1 MAADD
6 APGRRSSG
14 LTLQARDAAIVGV
27 HEYPSRDV
35 EGTVSPL
42 QIKAESAARAL
53 ADAGLEWRDVDAV
66 YDAGEGGGMAGLTIA
81 DYFGIRPRV
90 IDTTGVGGTSY
101 EYHAAHAK
109 RDIAAGKAR
118 VALLTYGSTAH
129 SHARAIGVGGRG
141 GFVGHPADNMDQF
154 AGMTLV
160 ANYAMAAHRHM
171 HDYGTTSEQLAEIS
185 VATRYHAMRNP
196 EAVKAMEDLEF
207 LDIRETTV
215 ADVVNSRMIADPLH
229 LLECCMIS
237 DGGGAVV
244 IAAPEVA
251 RDCRKA
257 PVWLLGTGEATRYPE
272 NGGDI
277 TTSAANQSGPEAFGE
292 AGVTPQEID
301 VAMIYDSFSITVLTI
316 LEDLE
321 FCPKGEGGRWVE
333 GGRLRFDRPADGPAL
348 NTDGGGLSS
357 NHPGMRGIFLLI
369 EAARQL
375 RGESCS
381 QVEGAKLAVAHGNGG
396 MLGSRHCAGT
406 VILGRD

>member
-1 MAADD
+1 MV
-6 APGRRSSG
+6 S
-14 LTLQARDAAIVGV
+14 QARNAAIVGI

-42 QIKAESAARAL
+42 QIKAECAAAAL
-53 ADAGLEWRDVDAV
+53 ADAGLKWQDVDAI
-66 YDAGEGGGMAGLTIA
+66 YDAGDGGGMSGLTIA
-81 DYFGIRPRV
+81 EYFGLKPKI
-90 IDTTGVGGTSY
+90 IDTTNVGGSSY
-101 EYHAAHAK
+101 EYHAAHAR

-129 SHARAIGVGGRG
+129 SNVQRIGAGGYG
-141 GFVGHPADNMDQF
+141 GSVHPADNMESF
-154 AGMTLV
+154 TGMTLI
-160 ANYAMAAHRHM
+160 ANYAMVAQRHM
-171 HDYGTTSEQLAEIS
+171 YEFGTTSAQLAEIS
-185 VATRYHAMRNP
+185 VATRMHAMRNP
-196 EAVKAMEDLEF
+196 EAVQAMEALEF
-207 LDIRETTV
+207 LDIRETTID
-215 ADVVNSRMIADPLH
+215 DVVNSRMIADPLH

-251 RDCRKA
+251 RDCAKA
-257 PVWLLGTGEATRYPE
+257 PVWILGSGEATKYPE
-272 NGGDI
+272 NGGDM
-277 TTSAANQSGPEAFGE
+277 TTSAAAQSAPEAFTE
-292 AGVTPQEID
+292 AGVDPGEID
-301 VAMIYDSFSITVLTI
+301 VAMIYDSFSITVLAL
-316 LEDLE
+316 LEDLG
-321 FCPKGEGGRWVE
+321 FCPKGEGGAWVE
-333 GGRLRFDRPADGPAL
+333 GGRLRFDRADGPAL

-381 QVEGAKLAVAHGNGG
+381 QVVDARLAVAHGNGG

>member
-1 MAADD
+1 M
-6 APGRRSSG
+6 
-14 LTLQARDAAIVGV
+14 RDAAIVGV
-27 HEYPSRDV
+27 YEYPSRDV
-35 EGTVSPL
+35 EGALGPL

-53 ADAGLEWRDVDAV
+53 ADAGLVWSDVDAI
-66 YDAGEGGGMAGLTIA
+66 YDAGEGGGMAGLNIA
-81 DYFGIRPRV
+81 EYFGLKPRV
-90 IDTTGVGGTSY
+90 IDTTAVGGSSY

-109 RDIAAGKAR
+109 RDLAAGKAR

-129 SHARAIGVGGRG
+129 SNARRIGVGGRAEG
-141 GFVGHPADNMDQF
+141 AGHPADNMDPF

-160 ANYAMAAHRHM
+160 ANYAMVAHRHM
-171 HDYGTTSEQLAEIS
+171 HDYGTTSEQLAEIA

-196 EAVKAMEDLEF
+196 QAVRAMEDLEF
-207 LDIRETTV
+207 LDIREMTV

-229 LLECCMIS
+229 LLDCCMIS

-251 RDCRKA
+251 RNCRKA
-257 PVWLLGTGEATRYPE
+257 PVWLLGTGEATGYPE
-272 NGGDI
+272 NGGDM
-277 TTSAANQSGPEAFGE
+277 TTSAAAQSGPDAFGE
-292 AGVTPQEID
+292 AGISPGEID
-301 VAMIYDSFSITVLTI
+301 VAMIYDSFSITVLAI
-316 LEDLE
+316 LEDLG
-321 FCPKGEGGRWVE
+321 FCAKGEGGRWVE

-369 EAARQL
+369 EAVRQL

-381 QVEGAKLAVAHGNGG
+381 QVQDAKLAVAHGNGG

-406 VILGRD
+406 IVMGRD

>member
-1 MAADD
+1 
-6 APGRRSSG
+6 
-14 LTLQARDAAIVGV
+14 
-27 HEYPSRDV
+27 
-35 EGTVSPL
+35 
-42 QIKAESAARAL
+42 
-53 ADAGLEWRDVDAV
+53 
-66 YDAGEGGGMAGLTIA
+66 MAGLTIA
-81 DYFGIRPRV
+81 EYFGLQPNV
-90 IDTTGVGGTSY
+90 INTTGVGGSSY

-118 VALLTYGSTAH
+118 VGLLTYGSTAH
-129 SHARAIGVGGRG
+129 SNARAIGVGGRG
-141 GFVGHPADNMDQF
+141 GGGHPADNMDMF

-160 ANYAMAAHRHM
+160 ANYAMVAHRHM
-171 HDYGTTSEQLAEIS
+171 HEFGTTSEQLAEIS

-207 LDIRETTV
+207 LDIRETNV
-215 ADVVNSRMIADPLH
+215 DDVVNSRMIADPLH

-244 IAAPEVA
+244 IAAADVA
-251 RDCRKA
+251 RDCRKD
-257 PVWLLGTGEATRYPE
+257 PVWILGTGEGTKYPE

-277 TTSAANQSGPEAFGE
+277 TTSAAVQSGPHAFGE

-301 VAMIYDSFSITVLTI
+301 IAMIYDSFSITVLAL
-316 LEDLE
+316 LEDLG
-321 FCPKGEGGRWVE
+321 FCAKGEGGAWVE
-333 GGRLRFDRPADGPAL
+333 GGRLRFDRPDDGPAL

-357 NHPGMRGIFLLI
+357 NHPGMRGIFLLL
-369 EAARQL
+369 EATRQL

-381 QVEGAKLAVAHGNGG
+381 QVDGAKLAVAHGNGG